1 LQAAVARDY
10 LQSGPTRPQVT
21 RQLATESAVYDC
33 LVVVVVVVV
42 VVVCYNVCHK
52 MNAHDRL
59 CLKLSQ
65 KVDAGEQYPSGFT
78 QSAFNNVWTERGSA
92 SLYTALSSYIVN
104 AIGRVCP
111 SACLSVR
118 FCFIFETN

>member
-10 LQSGPTRPQVT
+10 LQSGPTRPQV
-21 RQLATESAVYDC
+21 ATESAVYDC
-33 LVVVVVVVV
+33 LVVVVVVVL
-42 VVVCYNVCHK
+42 CYNVCHK

-118 FCFIFETN
+118 FCFIF